1 MLLVSQLI
9 SQEYVNNIMA
19 SHQLANFGGHKHCD
33 SEDVMILGCHMISQD
48 HVIKG

>member
-1 MLLVSQLI
+1 MLLVSHLI

-19 SHQLANFGGHKHCD
+19 SHQLAKFGSHKHCD
-33 SEDVMILGCHMISQD
+33 SDDVMILGCHVIFQD